1 MLKISILM
9 YDSILH
15 NDTGVNS
22 KVPLA
27 YFPLKQEDCARG
39 AVQKTAHGA
48 PVENG
53 EGQSS
58 TRANKKQTLFFALC
72 SPLATSSLNPV
83 PSASSSPSSQLAW
96 AQPLIQ
102 GAISQALA
110 FSHES

>member
-1 MLKISILM
+1 MLKK
-9 YDSILH
+9 LH
-15 NDTGVNS
+15 NDTSVNS

-27 YFPLKQEDCARG
+27 YLPPEGGGLRSG

-58 TRANKKQTLFFALC
+58 TKANKKQTLLFALC
-72 SPLATSSLNPV
+72 SPLAASSLSPV
-83 PSASSSPSSQLAW
+83 PSASSSPSLQLAW

-102 GAISQALA
+102 GADRKSTRLNS
-110 FSHES
+110 SH